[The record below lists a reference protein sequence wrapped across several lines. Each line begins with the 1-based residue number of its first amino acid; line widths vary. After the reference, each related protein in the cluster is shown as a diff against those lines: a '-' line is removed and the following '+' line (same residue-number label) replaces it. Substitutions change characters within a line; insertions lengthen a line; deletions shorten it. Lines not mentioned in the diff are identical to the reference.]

1 MQVGRRRLV
10 SEDEFLRLPE
20 SNERVELLDGEVV
33 VSPTPTGW
41 HQELVGRLYVA
52 LTAWAEGRE
61 PPVSVGLGPYDVRF
75 APGRILQPDLFVA
88 LALKPLDTPG
98 PLERVPELV
107 VEVLSSNAAYDRV
120 TKRLIYA
127 AAGVAEYWVVEPSGL
142 VERWR
147 GAGLAEADELTEAL
161 ETPLLPGFA
170 LDLRGLFRR

>member
-1 MQVGRRRLV
+1 MQAARRRLV

-33 VSPTPTGW
+33 VSPSPTGW

-52 LTAWAEGRE
+52 IKSWAEGRE
-61 PPVSVGLGPYDVRF
+61 SPVFVGLGPYDVRF

-88 LALKPLDTPG
+88 LTSPPFDAPG
-98 PLERVPELV
+98 PLDRVPELV
-107 VEVLSSNAAYDRV
+107 AEVLSPNAAYDRV
-120 TKRLIYA
+120 TKRLIYG

-147 GAGLAEADELTEAL
+147 GDGLGEADELVESL

-170 LDLRGLFRR
+170 LDLRRLFRR